1 MTAPVT
7 RMGLEDFLALPDID
21 ERRLELIDGEVY
33 EKMSPRWGHGA
44 LAIELGAA
52 LRSVGYASAEPRA
65 IIPQGTGADESSLL
79 PDVAFYRE
87 SPPEPND
94 WMRRP
99 PDVAIEILSP
109 GQGRRDVRAKV
120 DIYLQFGVQ
129 SVWVFDLDRRSVDVY
144 EAAERRTLGPDDRL
158 ISAAVPGFEVQV
170 GELFDRALGRGPGRD

>member
-33 EKMSPRWGHGA
+33 EKMSARWGHST
-44 LAIELGAA
+44 LAGELYRLLCHFGFPG
-52 LRSVGYASAEPRA
+52 VEPRA
-65 IIPQGTGADESSLL
+65 IIGGTDDCSPSSPL
-79 PDVAFYRE
+79 PDVAFYLAD
-87 SPPEPND
+87 PPGPED

-120 DIYLQFGVQ
+120 DMYLRFGVR
-129 SVWVFDLDRRSVDVY
+129 SVWVFDLHHESVDIF
-144 EAAERRTLGPDDRL
+144 EGTSRRTLSRDSTLVTDAIPGVRIEL
-158 ISAAVPGFEVQV
+158 AA
-170 GELFDRALGRGPGRD
+170 LFDRALGRGAGRD